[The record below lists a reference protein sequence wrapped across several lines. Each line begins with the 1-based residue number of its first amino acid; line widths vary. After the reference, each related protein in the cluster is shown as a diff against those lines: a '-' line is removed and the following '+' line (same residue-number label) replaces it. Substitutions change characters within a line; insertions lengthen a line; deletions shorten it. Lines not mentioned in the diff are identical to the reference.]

1 MKKVSVIVPVFNNE
15 RTLQKC
21 VDTIIQQTMDEIEI
35 ILVDDGSTD
44 GSPLLCDE
52 ISNLHDNIKV
62 IHKENGGLVSARKAG
77 LKEATGE
84 YVGYVD
90 SDDWI
95 EPQMYERLYG
105 IAQNHDVDMVSS
117 GYIFEGNYQSYEY
130 DTVDEGVYRGIGLK
144 ELREKTIYNMQVQD
158 LGLRGSLC
166 CKLFRRENL
175 KKAQL
180 SIPDTISYSEDK
192 ACVLMFMLNCE
203 SVYVV
208 KDCFYHYVLNKESM
222 TMEPKKDYLVKI
234 NEVYK
239 YFSSLYDHPNFS
251 DDMRIQAELYITQQL
266 IKGINSRMGFLLKNL
281 LWIDSDWMYKIPE
294 GSGIL
299 LFGSG
304 ALVETYSRHVKNSKR
319 LKLIGILDDVHD
331 VPDCSYDYIVI
342 TYKYVPKV
350 EEIRNSLIDKGIPK
364 DRIRWFEQKEI
375 FWKYAKDAGLY

>member
-62 IHKENGGLVSARKAG
+62 IHKENGGLVSARKSG

-130 DTVDEGVYRGIGLK
+130 DTVDEGEYRGIGLK

-304 ALVETYSRHVKNSKR
+304 ALVETYSRQVKNSKR